1 MPRGPRDFGQ
11 VSIKICADQ
20 EIFVKGWG
28 CSSLMTMCFF
38 FKFSHQLILQSESN
52 CVFPGKHKFYVCVCG
67 GGPNFPGGGV
77 LMLHL
82 METYTALVI
91 FLRSPPPPPSESV
104 HIRGYLFRV

>member
-20 EIFVKGWG
+20 EF
-28 CSSLMTMCFF
+28 SSRGGVSKPNDNVFF
-38 FKFSHQLILQSESN
+38 FKFSHQLILQSESRETQILR
-52 CVFPGKHKFYVCVCG
+52 VCVCG

-82 METYTALVI
+82 METYIALVI
-91 FLRSPPPPPSESV
+91 FLRSPPPPPLNPS
-104 HIRGYLFRV
+104 I